1 MRLTIATAGSRGDV
15 QPYLALGRGLAR
27 AGYAVTVATHAMFR
41 SVVEAEGLGFRA
53 VEGDPRALL
62 TSEAGQRWLASG
74 ENLLAF
80 IRELRR
86 LAEPHVEQMLADYA
100 AAVDDTDVVLC
111 GALAVPAWQA
121 AERRGIPAAMA
132 LLQPL
137 TPTSAFPAMG
147 APPRLAL
154 GGWANRF
161 THHLAE
167 QLLWQPIRKRVN
179 RWRRESLG
187 LPDEARLGPGRRM
200 RKQGVPVLYGFS
212 RHVVPPP
219 RDWPA
224 SVHVTGWWTLEA
236 PPTYAPPAPL
246 ARFLADG
253 PPPVYVGFG
262 SMTPRDAHALTRTVL
277 EGVERAGA
285 RVVLLR
291 GWGALGDAE
300 GGTLPEWACVVD
312 DVPHAWLFQRMAAI
326 VHHGGAGTTGA
337 ALRSGAPSVL
347 VPLFADQPF
356 WGERVRALGVGPAPI
371 MRPTL
376 TAARLAA
383 ALERA
388 LGDAAMRERAARLG
402 ALLRA
407 EDGVAQAVAIVDRM
421 TGRASHDAP
430 SRDDSGAR
438 LGSVA

>member
-15 QPYLALGRGLAR
+15 QPYIALGRGLAR
-27 AGYAVTVATHAMFR
+27 AGYAVTLATHAEFCAAI
-41 SVVEAEGLGFRA
+41 EANGLRFRA
-53 VEGDPRALL
+53 VAGDPRALL
-62 TSEAGQRWLASG
+62 QSDAGQRWLASG
-74 ENLLAF
+74 RNLVAF

-86 LAEPHVEQMLADYA
+86 LAEPHIEEMLADYA
-100 AAVDDTDVVLC
+100 AAVDEADVVLC

-137 TPTSAFPAMG
+137 TPTAAFPAMG
-147 APPRLAL
+147 TPPRMAL
-154 GGWANRF
+154 GGWVNRL

-167 QLLWQPIRKRVN
+167 QLLWQPIRSRVN
-179 RWRRESLG
+179 RWRRDALG
-187 LPDEARLGPGRRM
+187 LPDESRRGPGVRM
-200 RKQGVPVLYGFS
+200 RQLGVPVLYGFS
-212 RHVVPPP
+212 RHVVTPP

-236 PPTYAPPAPL
+236 PADYAPPAHL
-246 ARFLADG
+246 ARFLAAG
-253 PPPVYVGFG
+253 PPPVYIGFG

-291 GWGALGDAE
+291 GWGGLGDLGRGSA
-300 GGTLPEWACVVD
+300 LPAWAHVVD
-312 DVPHAWLFQRMAAI
+312 EVPHAWLFPRMAAV

-337 ALRSGAPSVL
+337 SLRSGVPSVV

-371 MRPTL
+371 MRTAL
-376 TAARLAA
+376 TGARLAT
-383 ALERA
+383 A
-388 LGDAAMRERAARLG
+388 LGEALHDAAMRERAARLG

-407 EDGVAQAVAIVDRM
+407 EDGVGAAVAVVERLAR
-421 TGRASHDAP
+421 GS
-430 SRDDSGAR
+430 DSSAR
-438 LGSVA
+438 RTSVA

>member
-1 MRLTIATAGSRGDV
+1 MRLVIATAGSRGDV

-27 AGYAVTVATHAMFR
+27 AGFAVTLATHEEFR
-41 SVVEAEGLGFRA
+41 PMVAAQGLRFRA

-62 TSEAGQRWLASG
+62 RSDAGQRWLASG
-74 ENLLAF
+74 KNLLAF

-86 LAEPHVEQMLADYA
+86 LAEPHVEAMLADYA
-100 AAVDDTDVVLC
+100 AAVEEADVVLC
-111 GALAVPAWQA
+111 GALAIPAWHA

-132 LLQPL
+132 MLQPL

-147 APPRLAL
+147 TPPRLAL
-154 GGWANRF
+154 GGWTNRL

-167 QLLWQPIRKRVN
+167 QLLWQPIRGRVN
-179 RWRRESLG
+179 RWRREALG
-187 LPDEARLGPGRRM
+187 LPDEWRRGPGARM
-200 RKQGVPVLYGFS
+200 RRQGVPVLYGFS

-236 PPTYAPPAPL
+236 PDGYAPPAPL
-246 ARFLADG
+246 ARFLAAG

-262 SMTPRDAHALTRTVL
+262 SMTPRDAHELTRTVL
-277 EGVERAGA
+277 AGVERAGA

-291 GWGALGDAE
+291 GWGGLGE
-300 GGTLPEWACVVD
+300 GELPPWAHVVD
-312 DVPHAWLFQRMAAI
+312 EVPHAWLFPRMAAI

-337 ALRSGAPSVL
+337 SLRSGVPSVL

-371 MRPTL
+371 MRTQL
-376 TAARLAA
+376 TAPRLAS
-383 ALERA
+383 ALRQA
-388 LGDAAMRERAARLG
+388 MGDAAMRERAARLG

-407 EDGVAQAVAIVDRM
+407 EDGVGAAVAVVERLA
-421 TGRASHDAP
+421 RAG
-430 SRDDSGAR
+430 DSSAR
-438 LGSVA
+438 HPSVA

>member
-15 QPYLALGRGLAR
+15 QPYIALGRGLAR
-27 AGYAVTVATHAMFR
+27 AGYAVTLATHAEFR
-41 SVVEAEGLGFRA
+41 DMIESNGLRFRA
-53 VEGDPRALL
+53 VAGDPRALL
-62 TSEAGQRWLASG
+62 QSDAGQRWLASG
-74 ENLLAF
+74 RNLIAF

-86 LAEPHVEQMLADYA
+86 LAEPHIEEMLADYA
-100 AAVDDTDVVLC
+100 AAVDEADVVLC

-137 TPTSAFPAMG
+137 TPTAAFPAMG
-147 APPRLAL
+147 APPRMAL
-154 GGWANRF
+154 GGWANRL

-167 QLLWQPIRKRVN
+167 QLLWQPIRGRVN
-179 RWRRESLG
+179 RWRRDALG
-187 LPDEARLGPGRRM
+187 LPEEPRRGPGVRM
-200 RKQGVPVLYGFS
+200 RQLGVPVLYGFS

-236 PPTYAPPAPL
+236 PSDYAPPAHL
-246 ARFLADG
+246 ARFLAEG

-277 EGVERAGA
+277 DGVARAGQRA
-285 RVVLLR
+285 VLLR
-291 GWGALGDAE
+291 GWGGLGDAE
-300 GGTLPEWACVVD
+300 GGALPSWACVVD
-312 DVPHAWLFQRMAAI
+312 DVPHAWLFPRMTAI

-337 ALRSGAPSVL
+337 ALRSGMPSVL

-356 WGERVRALGVGPAPI
+356 WGERVRTLGVGPAPI
-371 MRPTL
+371 MRPRL
-376 TAARLAA
+376 TADRLAH
-383 ALERA
+383 ALA
-388 LGDAAMRERAARLG
+388 QATGNAAMRERAARLG

-407 EDGVAQAVAIVDRM
+407 EDGIAAAVAVVDRM
-421 TGRASHDAP
+421 TGRDAGGTHG
-430 SRDDSGAR
+430 DSGAR
-438 LGSVA
+438 RSSVA